1 MNKKLCALLRGVNVN
16 GVKIKMEDLRQSFAD
31 LGFAS
36 VKTILNTGNVV
47 FASGENI
54 AEDALKATLGGALG
68 RRFGYDA
75 HVLLR
80 GVEEIGGILEAAENI
95 PLPDICHLYVLFCED
110 NSVPER
116 LAEVFE
122 SMPRAPEERLIPH
135 GREAF
140 WTVPK
145 GMTLDSAFGSKVL
158 GSRQY
163 KSLLTSRNVNTVVK
177 IGEAM
182 K

>member
-1 MNKKLCALLRGVNVN
+1 MDRKLCALLRGVNVN

-47 FASGENI
+47 FVSKENI

-80 GVEEIGGILEAAENI
+80 GAEEIGNILEAAENI
-95 PLPDICHLYVLFCED
+95 PLPDGCHLYVLFCED
-110 NSVPER
+110 NSIPER
-116 LAEVFE
+116 LAELFE

-163 KSLLTSRNVNTVVK
+163 KNLLTSRNVSTVKK
-177 IGEAM
+177 IM
-182 K
+182 TVMD

>member
-1 MNKKLCALLRGVNVN
+1 MDRKLCALLRGVNVN
-16 GVKIKMEDLRQSFAD
+16 GVKIKMEDLRKSFAD
-31 LGFAS
+31 LGFAC

-47 FASGENI
+47 FISKENI
-54 AEDALKATLGGALG
+54 AEDALKATLDGALG

-80 GVEEIGGILEAAENI
+80 GTDEIVGILEAAENI
-95 PLPDICHLYVLFCED
+95 LLPDGCHLYVLFCED
-110 NSVPER
+110 NLIPER
-116 LAEVFE
+116 LAELFKSV
-122 SMPRAPEERLIPH
+122 PRAPEERLIPH

-140 WTVPK
+140 WIVPK

-163 KSLLTSRNVNTVVK
+163 KSLLTSRNVNTVAK
-177 IGEAM
+177 IARR
-182 K
+182 